1 MAASSRLPGFLRRS
15 VLANDSEDEDD
26 EESISSSTSSLQGG
40 IPGGDNPQ
48 SSNDATVSEDGTQQ
62 MVNAEEDETSPAAAS
77 VVGSTTSR
85 TSMPSL
91 SEPQPAVLNRQISEP
106 RVVHASQTGPGGLPE
121 NPEVSNEFHRSQTTP
136 VRTSG
141 QMPPQGGT
149 SASTTTGR
157 PKSYR
162 DKQFEKLFAANV
174 VSMND
179 LKALAWNGIPVS
191 SYYVVAVCL

>member
-1 MAASSRLPGFLRRS
+1 M
-15 VLANDSEDEDD
+15 LANDSEDEDD

-40 IPGGDNPQ
+40 NPGGDNPQ
-48 SSNDATVSEDGTQQ
+48 SSSDVIVPEDGAQKKPD
-62 MVNAEEDETSPAAAS
+62 AEGDETSPAAAAS
-77 VVGSTTSR
+77 VVGSTSSR
-85 TSMPSL
+85 ASMPSL
-91 SEPQPAVLNRQISEP
+91 SVPQPTVLNRQSSEP

-121 NPEVSNEFHRSQTTP
+121 TPEATNEFHRSQTTP

-141 QMPPQGGT
+141 QIPPQGD
-149 SASTTTGR
+149 STEPATKGR

-162 DKQFEKLFAANV
+162 DKQFEKVFAANV

-191 SYYVVAVCL
+191 SSYVAAVCLYVLAG